1 MAKRK
6 SSSNF
11 LIRLLLTFIY
21 DLYGIYRRIT
31 SKKALVV
38 LIGIL
43 QIFTGS
49 FCGILWLIDFICVL
63 LKKDITVLI

>member
-1 MAKRK
+1 MARK
-6 SSSNF
+6 KSNSNF
-11 LIRLLLTFIY
+11 LLRLLLTFIY

-31 SKKALVV
+31 SKKTVIVLV
-38 LIGIL
+38 GIL

-49 FCGILWLIDFICVL
+49 FFGILWLIDFICVL